1 MLTPKRSFA
10 DNPVVVLQGGSDT
23 SGGGIAET
31 YIDRLAKPF
40 CIQSVPEKY
49 SRRILQEES
58 SRQKPGLKATGSPP
72 CPASNA
78 SLMCLKDQRS

>member
-49 SRRILQEES
+49 SRRILQEE
-58 SRQKPGLKATGSPP
+58 ATGSPR
-72 CPASNA
+72 CPASIA